1 MTAEATREGSM
12 SQRVDDSPQDAQ
24 EESRSGRK
32 RRAILEAGRAVFM
45 QKGYGGTSM
54 DEVAAVARVSKQTV
68 YKHFADKENL
78 FTLIITSD
86 MEQRSQ
92 ELVRALTESEEAGDD
107 LHQLARRHI
116 AIIVKPEVMRMRRM
130 VIGEADRF
138 PDLARAW
145 VERGIGSGLSKLTK
159 RFTELAKRELLRVED
174 PSLAAQHF
182 SWLVLSIPLNAAMF
196 NTRAEFT
203 RAELETYADEGVR
216 VFLAAYGTHDSG
228 EI

>member
-116 AIIVKPEVMRMRRM
+116 AIIVKPEV
-130 VIGEADRF
+130 
-138 PDLARAW
+138 
-145 VERGIGSGLSKLTK
+145 
-159 RFTELAKRELLRVED
+159 
-174 PSLAAQHF
+174 
-182 SWLVLSIPLNAAMF
+182 
-196 NTRAEFT
+196 
-203 RAELETYADEGVR
+203 
-216 VFLAAYGTHDSG
+216 
-228 EI
+228 